1 MKRLV
6 DYTNYEVESTRHLR
20 NVLSGNRTLKA
31 LVGKDLLVK
40 NKNQVVLWFIE
51 KAELAE
57 LEELEEGLF
66 LTIVK

>member
-6 DYTNYEVESTRHLR
+6 DYTNYEIESKGQLK

-40 NKNQVVLWFIE
+40 NKNQVVLWFLQN
-51 KAELAE
+51 AELTE
-57 LEELEEGLF
+57 LEELQEGLF
-66 LTIVK
+66 LTVVK